1 MIFYLLQ
8 HCTLFEPLSNLDDPL
23 RRSIFTE
30 ISIRGTASDLLL
42 QENKEEYNKL
52 SEETLSK
59 IQSSRSIISLLKR
72 PSLSNDFIDAVFDYI
87 ALCDLHYHDLFK
99 CQCSK
104 LGRCKDFSRLSVGY
118 DNSCNVI
125 LSILLRFPAILQRDN
140 FIIDPLHFASHQNCS
155 PGFNGKAH
163 DWVRSVNSAINEQK
177 NRFTNRARTSM
188 SGMGQI
194 RALLLMR
201 YLLATINLAQRH
213 SNNLLYMST
222 NVVPLVN
229 KTVVCDGSRT
239 GFPYN
244 KLHMTRPWFERDHD
258 EDEKDDE
265 KEENHGA
272 CYPSQCFRGAE
283 LDHSLMISDS
293 KFRSVLARGIDSIDG
308 KPFQATEWTSFTA
321 WIEKERPF
329 LMPFLTATLQ
339 VKTSNSNDS
348 AEGSVRLKST
358 SQGGAG
364 VWRHWASGA
373 PELILIPKRLFTA
386 IEDVI
391 KTCHVSKSSSE
402 QIAMHSDLLIR
413 LFKLP
418 ISKIE
423 DDGRE
428 RVSDELSALLTFS
441 LQRARNCLMA
451 VGGTAACSAIRLE
464 KTGASTPW
472 TNPFIDANDEFLR
485 TGIWAS
491 LDHPVIRKFDFE
503 FRQDLLAE
511 RSKKSSRR
519 DASREEQILLEQLMM
534 ECERM
539 GTLCNKYK
547 SKQRSLSPGLF
558 TVYCG
563 GCGICELFELLPE
576 AESPVTVFRTFVHR
590 AWTAQEVEAYKK
602 WQETGKWIDP
612 FPCSFYPEV
621 LTSVK

>member
-1 MIFYLLQ
+1 M
-8 HCTLFEPLSNLDDPL
+8 
-23 RRSIFTE
+23 
-30 ISIRGTASDLLL
+30 
-42 QENKEEYNKL
+42 
-52 SEETLSK
+52 SK
-59 IQSSRSIISLLKR
+59 IQSSRKIIFLLKR
-72 PSLSNDFIDAVFDYI
+72 PSLSNDFVDAVFDYI
-87 ALCDLHYHDLFK
+87 ALCDLDYHDLFQ

-104 LGRCKDFSRLSVGY
+104 LGRCQDFSRLSVGY

-125 LSILLRFPAILQRDN
+125 LSILLRFPAILKRDN
-140 FIIDPLHFASHQNCS
+140 FIIDPLHFASHVNCS
-155 PGFNGKAH
+155 PGFNGKVH

-213 SNNLLYMST
+213 SNSLLYMST
-222 NVVPLVN
+222 SVVPLVN

-244 KLHMTRPWFERDHD
+244 KLHMTRPWFERDD

-265 KEENHGA
+265 KDTA
-272 CYPSQCFRGAE
+272 AWMPSQCFRGAE
-283 LDHSLMISDS
+283 LDHSLMIPDS
-293 KFRSVLARGIDSIDG
+293 KFRIVLDQGINSIHG
-308 KPFQATEWTSFTA
+308 KPFEATEWKSFAA
-321 WIEKERPF
+321 WIKQERPF

-339 VKTSNSNDS
+339 AEKSNSNRDGS
-348 AEGSVRLKST
+348 AKGSVRLKST
-358 SQGGAG
+358 SQAGAG

-373 PELILIPKRLFTA
+373 PELILIPERLFTA
-386 IEDVI
+386 VEDVI
-391 KTCHVSKSSSE
+391 KTRHVSKSSSQ

-423 DDGRE
+423 DRDGRCE
-428 RVSDELSALLTFS
+428 RVSDDLSALLTFS

-451 VGGTAACSAIRLE
+451 VGGSAACSAIRLE

-511 RSKKSSRR
+511 RSKKSSRK
-519 DASREEQILLEQLMM
+519 DASRDEQKLLEQLMI

-602 WQETGKWIDP
+602 WRETGEWIDP

-621 LTSVK
+621 LK